1 MWHLHPLCFTT
12 NHDSHDC
19 RVPATFCSACCFSRA
34 LNKNRFIVSP
44 NPPIHFAIS
53 VVYSFFKCCF
63 CCFCLL
69 LFLFLFLRIWFS
81 LLKASLFR
89 FESAHLDSNQL
100 IFHSFFSKWYCF
112 FFIEFVFFC
121 GCVVG
126 LIWWLVPA
134 VLVVLCVTELHL
146 HVFFLF
152 TISTLFLH
160 SV

>member
-12 NHDSHDC
+12 THDSHDC
-19 RVPATFCSACCFSRA
+19 RGPATFCSACCFSRA
-34 LNKNRFIVSP
+34 LIKNRFIVSP
-44 NPPIHFAIS
+44 NPLTHFSIS

-69 LFLFLFLRIWFS
+69 LFVFLFLRIWFS
-81 LLKASLFR
+81 LLQASLFR
-89 FESAHLDSNQL
+89 FESAHFSLV
-100 IFHSFFSKWYCF
+100 FFEVVLL

-126 LIWWLVPA
+126 LLWWLVPA
-134 VLVVLCVTELHL
+134 MLVVLCVTDLHL

-152 TISTLFLH
+152 TISTFFLH